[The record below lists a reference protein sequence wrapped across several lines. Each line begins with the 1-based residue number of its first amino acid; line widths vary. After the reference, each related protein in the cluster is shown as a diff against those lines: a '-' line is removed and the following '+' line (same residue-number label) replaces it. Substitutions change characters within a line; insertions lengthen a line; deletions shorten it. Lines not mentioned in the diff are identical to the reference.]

1 MVNSSSWQP
10 RSPSVIA
17 SIMASCEKFADRPA
31 FVYRV
36 AKQEFTVD
44 YAKLREDVILLARA
58 FEERKIGRG
67 SRVMLLSDNRY
78 AWIVTDLALMALG
91 AVSIPRGSETPT
103 QELEFILN
111 HARCSFIV
119 VETDALLARHQE
131 MLSTHKEV
139 KTVFIIEGSD
149 KHTLFNRIYAYNDI
163 LKDRTLSDDDFKHF
177 DRMVSTINQKDLVTI
192 IFTSGTTGKPK
203 GVMLTHR
210 NILFNT
216 EMLPPVIAI
225 TEKDLWLSILPSW
238 HIFERALELLALT
251 CGSCIVYSNL
261 KTFSSDLLTYR
272 PTLVATVPRLWES
285 LYTKVTAAVLEKG
298 PRAFAMFNF
307 LIKVSIRFR
316 RARRQLR
323 GHLPQFK
330 RAGLLI
336 RGWRNLVA
344 LVEMGVLALPYW
356 LAQKKIAPLLDKF
369 GGQLRIAVSGGGT
382 LPSYLE
388 AWLDAIGIRIV
399 NAYGM
404 TECAPAIAGR
414 GYNSRVFGTLGQPID
429 VTELRIV
436 DSEDRQVAP
445 GVEGDIEVRGPQ
457 VFDGYDDNDEENR
470 KAFTADGFFRTGDLG
485 KLAIS
490 GDLVLTGRSK
500 EIIVLASGENVD
512 PSRIEGAIGQ
522 LPFVN
527 DAVLVGQDRKGLGA
541 LIVPDW
547 DKLKEFMTERFGQI
561 TEKAEDLHEDG
572 ALRDRVKNEINRL
585 LQAKNGFKPYEKLQ
599 KIDFL
604 KHEFTVG
611 EELTNTFKK
620 RRHIIERKYREL
632 IDRLFK

>member
-1 MVNSSSWQP
+1 MVSSSSWQP

-17 SIMASCEKFADRPA
+17 AIMATCEKFPDRPA

-91 AVSIPRGSETPT
+91 AVSVPRGSETPT

-111 HARCSFIV
+111 HARCSFLV

-131 MLSTHKEV
+131 ILSTHKEV
-139 KTVFIIEGSD
+139 KTLFIIEGSD
-149 KHTLFNRIYAYNDI
+149 KHTLFNRLYAYNDI
-163 LKDRTLSDDDFKHF
+163 LKDRTLSNADFKRF
-177 DRMVSTINQKDLVTI
+177 DRMVSAVTQKDLVTI

-203 GVMLTHR
+203 GVMLNHR

-216 EMLPPVIAI
+216 ETLPPVIAI
-225 TEKDLWLSILPSW
+225 TEKDLWVSILPSW
-238 HIFERALELLALT
+238 HIFERALELLALSS
-251 CGSCIVYSNL
+251 GSCIVYSNL
-261 KTFSSDLLTYR
+261 KTFSNDLVTYH

-285 LYTKVTAAVLEKG
+285 LYTKVTAAILEKG
-298 PRAFAMFNF
+298 PRAFAIFN
-307 LIKVSIRFR
+307 LLVKTSVRFR
-316 RARRQLR
+316 HARRQLT
-323 GHLPQFK
+323 GQLPQFSCSN
-330 RAGLLI
+330 LLV
-336 RGWRNLVA
+336 RSWRNLFA
-344 LVEMGVLALPYW
+344 LVEVLLLAVPYW
-356 LAQKKIAPLLDKF
+356 IAQKKLEPLLDKF
-369 GGQLRIAVSGGGT
+369 GGQLRMAVSGGGT
-382 LPSYLE
+382 LPAYLE
-388 AWLDAIGIRIV
+388 SWLDAIGIRIV

-414 GYNSRVFGTLGQPID
+414 GYNSKIFGTLGRPVG
-429 VTELRIV
+429 VTELRVV
-436 DSEDRQVAP
+436 DGEDREVGP
-445 GVEGDIEVRGPQ
+445 GVEGNIEVRGPQ

-470 KAFTADGFFRTGDLG
+470 KSFTADGFFRTGDLG
-485 KLAIS
+485 KLTIS
-490 GDLVLTGRSK
+490 GELVLTGRSK
-500 EIIVLASGENVD
+500 EIIVLASGENID

-522 LPFVN
+522 LPFVK
-527 DAVLVGQDRKGLGA
+527 DAALVGQDRKGLGA

-547 DKLKEFMTERFGQI
+547 DKLKDFMTEHFGHT
-561 TEKAEDLHEDG
+561 TETSEDLHEDL
-572 ALRDRVKNEINRL
+572 AMRDRIKNEINRL

-604 KHEFTVG
+604 KHEFKVG

-620 RRHIIERKYREL
+620 RRHVIEKKYREL